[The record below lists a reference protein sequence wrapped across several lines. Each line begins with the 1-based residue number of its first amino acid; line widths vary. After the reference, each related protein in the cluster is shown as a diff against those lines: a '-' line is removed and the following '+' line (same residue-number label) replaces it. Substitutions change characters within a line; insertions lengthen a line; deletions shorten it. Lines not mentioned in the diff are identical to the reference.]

1 MTFQEKIQTWV
12 SLDNQL
18 RILSD
23 KSKELRNKRN
33 EMCDEIFTYVKANK
47 LDNAIVQ
54 ISDGKL
60 RFVET
65 KQQQPLTF
73 KYIEECLND
82 CIDDEQKVKDI
93 LTYIKSN
100 REPKILPDIK
110 RSYN

>member
-1 MTFQEKIQTWV
+1 MSFQEKIQTWV

-23 KSKELRNKRN
+23 KTKELRNKRN
-33 EMCDEIFTYVKANK
+33 DTCEQIFSYVKTNK
-47 LDNAIVQ
+47 LDNAVVQ

-73 KYIEECLND
+73 KYVEDCLNH
-82 CIDDEQKVKDI
+82 CIDDKSKVKEI
-93 LTYIKSN
+93 LTFIKQN
-100 REPKILPDIK
+100 REPKFVPDIK

>member
-1 MTFQEKIQTWV
+1 MSFQEKIQTWV

-23 KSKELRNKRN
+23 KTKELRNKRN
-33 EMCDEIFTYVKANK
+33 YTCDQIFSYVKTNK
-47 LDNAIVQ
+47 LDNAVVQ

-73 KYIEECLND
+73 KYIEDCLNQ
-82 CIDDEQKVKDI
+82 CIDDKSKVKEI
-93 LTYIKSN
+93 LTFIKQN
-100 REPKILPDIK
+100 REPKIVPDIK
-110 RSYN
+110 RTYN